1 MTKYKTYLPSKK
13 FTTIII
19 ILLIVGIAV
28 WLYMRY
34 QKKVIVKNEEV
45 IHTTVQELVTQDSDK
60 DGIPDWE
67 EALWGTDAASADTDK
82 DGTSDKAEIDE
93 RKRQVAIKT
102 GASLDEQ
109 IEMND
114 NETEA
119 FAKEIFATVISLK
132 EAGALTEQSI
142 NDLAEKIGQNAALQK
157 DIEDKYTLADM
168 KTGGTNATFAKS
180 FDKTLETYLKKGIGT
195 ELVVLETSIDQTNEG
210 KAKELE
216 TIGKAYLDLAEAV
229 KKIEVPQATAKLAL
243 DFANASYKTGVAVS
257 NMTHF
262 YDNPLVGLVGLAQYE
277 RYGDTPGDALEK
289 LQTYFINE

>member
-1 MTKYKTYLPSKK
+1 MKRYLPSKK
-13 FTTIII
+13 FTTIIV

-28 WLYMRY
+28 WLYVRY

-60 DGIPDWE
+60 DGIADWE

-109 IEMND
+109 IEIND

-119 FAKEIFATVISLK
+119 FAKEIFATVVSLK
-132 EAGALTEQSI
+132 EAGALTEKSI
-142 NDLAEKIGQNAALQK
+142 DDLAQKIGENAALQK
-157 DIEDKYTLADM
+157 DIADKYTLADM
-168 KTGGTNATFAKS
+168 KIGGANASFAKN
-180 FDKTLETYLKKGIGT
+180 FDKTLETHMKKGLGT
-195 ELVVLETSIDQTNEG
+195 ELDILEASVDQTNES
-210 KAKELE
+210 KVKELE

-229 KKIEVPQATAKLAL
+229 KKIEVPQSTAKLAL
-243 DFANASYKTGVAVS
+243 DFANASYKTGVAVT
-257 NMTHF
+257 NMAHF
-262 YDNPLVGLVGLAQYE
+262 YDNPLVGIVGLAQYE
-277 RYGDTPGDALEK
+277 KYGEEPGNALEI
-289 LQTYFINE
+289 LQQYFARE